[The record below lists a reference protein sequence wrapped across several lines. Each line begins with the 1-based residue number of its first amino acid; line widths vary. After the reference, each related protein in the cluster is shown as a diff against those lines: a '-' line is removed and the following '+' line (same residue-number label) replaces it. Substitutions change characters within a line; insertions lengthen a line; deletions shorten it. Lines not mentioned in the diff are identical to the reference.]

1 LFRRLLIA
9 NRGEIAVRI
18 ARACREAGV
27 TAVAVHSEADRGAL
41 HVREADEA
49 VALPGSTPAE
59 TYLNIPLLLEATR
72 RSRCEAVHP
81 GYGFLSENA
90 DFAEA
95 VAVAGVALVGPS
107 AASIRQLGDK
117 TRARQ
122 LALSAG
128 APVVPGY
135 DGTGSDKELE
145 KQAKKLG
152 YPVLVKAAGGGGG
165 RGMRVVQSASSL
177 AEALASARREAQSA
191 FSDSRVFLEK
201 FIPSARHV
209 ELQVLGDRQGRD
221 ISLFERDCSVQ
232 RRHQKILEESPSP
245 ALDEDLR
252 ARMAA
257 AAVAVAQ
264 AAAYVNAGTV
274 EFLLDPDSGKFYFLE
289 MNTRLQVEH
298 PVTEILTGVDL
309 VLAQLQLAAG
319 EPLSPAW
326 ETALARGHALE
337 CRIYAEDPA
346 RDFAPS
352 PGRILRWESPQG
364 PGVRVDSGYAQG
376 DEVPL
381 HYDPLLAKVIVGAS
395 DREGA
400 VRRMEQALDQMVIQ
414 GPVTNLAFLK
424 EILSHPIFRSGK
436 AATDFLQRH
445 LPQGGEVTP
454 PPDEILIAAAM
465 LAGDGPAGVTGSE
478 PGETGDGEGPRG
490 PWARSDSFR
499 LGGEEN

>member
-1 LFRRLLIA
+1 MFRRLLIA

-18 ARACREAGV
+18 IRACREAGI

-41 HVREADEA
+41 HVRGADEA
-49 VALPGSTPAE
+49 VELPGSNSAE
-59 TYLNIPLLLEATR
+59 TYLNIPLLLDVAR
-72 RSRCEAVHP
+72 RSRCQAVHP

-95 VAVAGVALVGPS
+95 VTGAGLVLVGPS
-107 AASIRQLGDK
+107 APSIRQLGDK
-117 TRARQ
+117 TRARE
-122 LALSAG
+122 LAQAAG

-135 DGTGSDKELE
+135 DRAGSDKEFE

-165 RGMRVVQSASSL
+165 RGMRVVEAASQL

-191 FSDSRVFLEK
+191 FSDSRVFLER

-209 ELQVLGDRQGRD
+209 EIQILGDREGRV
-221 ISLFERDCSVQ
+221 ISLFERDCSIQ

-245 ALDEDLR
+245 ALNEDLR
-252 ARMAA
+252 ARMGA
-257 AAVAVAQ
+257 AAVAVAK

-274 EFLLDPDSGKFYFLE
+274 EFLLDADSGEFYFLE

-319 EPLSPAW
+319 EPLAPAW
-326 ETALARGHALE
+326 AAAHPRGHALE

-346 RDFAPS
+346 SDFAPS

-364 PGVRVDSGYAQG
+364 PGTRVDSGYAQG
-376 DEVPL
+376 DEVPV

-395 DREGA
+395 DRKAA
-400 VRRMEQALDQMVIQ
+400 VCRMERALGEMVIL
-414 GPVTNLAFLK
+414 GPVTNLAFLQ
-424 EILSHPIFRSGK
+424 EVLAHPVFRSGK
-436 AATDFLQRH
+436 AATDFLARY
-445 LPQGGEVTP
+445 LPQGGEMKP
-454 PPDEILIAAAM
+454 PPDEILIAAAL
-465 LAGDGPAGVTGSE
+465 LASEGPGGAAGIQRGAQ
-478 PGETGDGEGPRG
+478 GDGEDPEG
-490 PWARSDSFR
+490 PWARGDSFR
-499 LGGEEN
+499 LGSQE